1 MAHLAMSMTNYVR
14 LNPALTDEKGN
25 PTSPWHRSQYVGV
38 PWTTQSYFHVRWAW
52 IVLPVVVMVTACL
65 YLWAAALENWVS
77 LWKGSLL
84 PVIFFPLA
92 DGTRGNFSV
101 FSTTHEMQEYAQAT
115 RGSLQCEFGEHKA
128 TDSSPVTDAVV
139 SIKIDSKII
148 APRMVSILQRM
159 QPCTLCPYIHG
170 PK

>member
-1 MAHLAMSMTNYVR
+1 
-14 LNPALTDEKGN
+14 
-25 PTSPWHRSQYVGV
+25 
-38 PWTTQSYFHVRWAW
+38 
-52 IVLPVVVMVTACL
+52 
-65 YLWAAALENWVS
+65 
-77 LWKGSLL
+77 LL
-84 PVIFFPLA
+84 PVLFFPLA
-92 DGTRGNFSV
+92 DVTRGNFSV

-128 TDSSPVTDAVV
+128 TGSSPVTDAVV

-159 QPCTLCPYIHG
+159 QPCALCPYVHG